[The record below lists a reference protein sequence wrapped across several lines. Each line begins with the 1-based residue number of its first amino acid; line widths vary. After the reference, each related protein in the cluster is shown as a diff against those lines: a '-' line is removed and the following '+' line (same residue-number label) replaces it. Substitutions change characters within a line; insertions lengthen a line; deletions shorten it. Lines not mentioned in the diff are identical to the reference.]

1 MRRRRLK
8 MNVLI
13 EGKNQ
18 KTNKQL
24 SRLILPY
31 THVFGRQTP
40 ESTEIIFQIPR
51 KEYFNPEWQSVP
63 GLGSPQSSL
72 HFLLHPAAHPSG
84 WMDRNGMEQICSKSL
99 WDWQTLSQ
107 VKETGISMPSGEN
120 PNEGASLL
128 QNSALPCPLSWPST
142 CSELTVSLFYYLQV
156 SLKKREIQRWQ
167 QWPSPCQALK
177 EHLVPA

>member
-1 MRRRRLK
+1 MRRRTLK

-63 GLGSPQSSL
+63 GLGSPQPSL

-84 WMDRNGMEQICSKSL
+84 WTDRN
-99 WDWQTLSQ
+99 
-107 VKETGISMPSGEN
+107 
-120 PNEGASLL
+120 
-128 QNSALPCPLSWPST
+128 
-142 CSELTVSLFYYLQV
+142 
-156 SLKKREIQRWQ
+156 
-167 QWPSPCQALK
+167 
-177 EHLVPA
+177 EHLIWPGRTQHSCRGSHWLLWRLLLPPPWPPTRNLSILLGHSHTPGCVCAA